1 MDQKQL
7 ILYSS
12 ILLIGVILLTSTPAL
27 LSNGSHQAFAV
38 RDSSRTGDTIPLG
51 GESSRGSSTGGTSEN
66 TNNLL
71 SSISSKQCDQSLWD
85 HVWSPERLRVV
96 SPCITATGTIDSI
109 EKQTD
114 GDFHVGLRPDP
125 QFEGLLNAASMKG
138 MSGNI
143 NVEPICMQEK
153 IKESEAK
160 QSCGNFFQNI
170 IVPPEGSHV
179 RVTGAFVID
188 EGAGG
193 WTEIHPVTSIVP
205 IPQIGL
211 TESLER

>member
-1 MDQKQL
+1 MNQKQL
-7 ILYSS
+7 ILYSVILLLGS
-12 ILLIGVILLTSTPAL
+12 ILLMSTPAL

-38 RDSSRTGDTIPLG
+38 RDRSGSGDNIPLG
-51 GESSRGSSTGGTSEN
+51 GESSAGSSAGGTGEN

-71 SSISSKQCDQSLWD
+71 SSISSNQCDQSLWR
-85 HVWSPERLRVV
+85 HVWGPERLRVV
-96 SPCITATGTIDSI
+96 SPCITATGTIESI

-114 GDFHVGLRPDP
+114 GDVHVGLRPDP

-138 MSGNI
+138 MSGNV
-143 NVEPICMQEK
+143 NVEPICFQEK

-160 QSCGNFFQNI
+160 EACGNFFQNI
-170 IVPPEGSHV
+170 SVPPEGSHV
-179 RVTGAFVID
+179 RVTGSFVID

-205 IPQIGL
+205 IP
-211 TESLER
+211 

>member
-1 MDQKQL
+1 MNQRKL
-7 ILYSS
+7 IFYTVT
-12 ILLIGVILLTSTPAL
+12 LLIGSLLIISVSALLTS
-27 LSNGSHQAFAV
+27 GSHQAFAAKK
-38 RDSSRTGDTIPLG
+38 RSGTGDNIPVRG
-51 GESSRGSSTGGTSEN
+51 GSSERETGESN
-66 TNNLL
+66 NNLPI
-71 SSISSKQCDQSLWD
+71 ISSNQCDQSLWN
-85 HVWSPERLRVV
+85 HVWTPERLRVF
-96 SPCITATGTIDSI
+96 SPCITATGTIESI

-125 QFEGLLNAASMKG
+125 QFEGLLNSASMKG
-138 MSGNI
+138 MSGNV

-160 QSCGNFFQNI
+160 DACGNFFQNI
-170 IVPPEGSHV
+170 SIPPEGSHV

-205 IPQIGL
+205 IP
-211 TESLER
+211 